1 MIDDARPTRAA
12 ITTVLAAWTAAAG
25 LAALALAPASP
36 RAAEEEGVRER
47 PAALAGDREPAVAT
61 FAGGCFWCMEPP
73 FDKTDGVIETIA
85 GYTGGNTANPTYKS
99 VSSGTTGHT
108 EAIEVRYDPGQVS
121 YAELV
126 GIFWRNVDPTTPDQQ
141 FCDVG
146 SQYRAAIFYHDEEQ
160 QEIAQR
166 TRKEIEAAGTLPSPI
181 VTQIVAASKFYPA
194 EEYHQNYYEKNPLR
208 YKYYRW
214 NCGRDQ
220 TLEKLWSGNDDS

>member
-1 MIDDARPTRAA
+1 VSGRPARTT
-12 ITTVLAAWTAAAG
+12 ITAVLAAWAAA
-25 LAALALAPASP
+25 AASP
-36 RAAEEEGVRER
+36 RAAEEEGAHER
-47 PAALAGDREPAVAT
+47 TAVVASDREAAVAT

-73 FDKTDGVIETIA
+73 FDKTDGVLETIV
-85 GYTGGNTANPTYKS
+85 GYTGGDTANPTYES

-108 EAIEVRYDPGQVS
+108 EAIEVRYDPGKVS

-126 GIFWRNVDPTTPDQQ
+126 GIFWRNVDPTTPDRQ

-160 QEIAQR
+160 REIAQR
-166 TRKEIEAAGTLPSPI
+166 TKKEIEAAGTLPSPI

-194 EEYHQNYYEKNPLR
+194 EEYHQDYYEKNPVR

-214 NCGRDQ
+214 GCGRDQ
-220 TLEKLWSGNDDS
+220 TLEKLWGDNGGS